1 MQTTPSGEKQ
11 RRWVPWKT
19 SVEDVKMKDEYPIQD
34 QDMKDTKVTKDIL
47 ADLMKKVDNYLLS
60 STNDRHINSENW
72 AALRIQTAFRAFLV
86 L

>member
-19 SVEDVKMKDEYPIQD
+19 SVEDRQMNDEYPIQD
-34 QDMKDTKVTKDIL
+34 QDMKDTKVPKDIL
-47 ADLMKKVDNYLLS
+47 ADLLTTVDNYLLS
-60 STNDRHINSENW
+60 SNNDRYINSENW
-72 AALRIQTAFRAFLV
+72 AALRIQTALRAFLV